1 MAIYVRSTMSS
12 IGISRKKT
20 QKKKAGC
27 LLFSTEDGAF
37 SKILTANCEN
47 SAISYDGVKRML
59 IEKYSGEEYERH
71 LEIKFRNLKHRAHK
85 TIPKLFMNLAL
96 QFVIIMAWPNQPD
109 RYESYTFILRGLYS

>member
-1 MAIYVRSTMSS
+1 MQWLS
-12 IGISRKKT
+12 IFEAQCRALEFPEENHT
-20 QKKKAGC
+20 FF
-27 LLFSTEDGAF
+27 FSTEDGAF
-37 SKILTANCEN
+37 STILTSNCEN
-47 SAISYDGVKRML
+47 NAISYHRVKRML